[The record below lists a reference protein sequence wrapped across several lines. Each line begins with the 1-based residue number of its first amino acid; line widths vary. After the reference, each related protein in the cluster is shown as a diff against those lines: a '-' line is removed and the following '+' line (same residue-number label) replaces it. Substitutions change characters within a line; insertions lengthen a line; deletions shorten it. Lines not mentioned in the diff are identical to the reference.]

1 MTGPQRTA
9 EEQASLP
16 AIKKGLE
23 KGEIRTFRELF
34 QHCPEG
40 SLGKLLDI
48 PPARFAAKVAS
59 PGEFTYNEMIRFAA
73 LLSIDLSIIH
83 YFITSQISVAD
94 LAGPPAPGA

>member
-1 MTGPQRTA
+1 
-9 EEQASLP
+9 
-16 AIKKGLE
+16 
-23 KGEIRTFRELF
+23 
-34 QHCPEG
+34 
-40 SLGKLLDI
+40 
-48 PPARFAAKVAS
+48 VAS